1 MQPVDKFK
9 IIAASVRTTNRINA
23 LLNESLTLLQTG
35 KKKAIFRVH
44 EKSFDQEE
52 PEEKTC
58 RTDVKFLR
66 TNFNMDHIY
75 KIAERV
81 IEERLQW
88 DRFNRMY
95 DPWRS
100 VKFAESLATDIK
112 DRVKRLKHN
121 SYRVICIVSIVEK
134 QQQGIDYKLQ
144 FLLDARCDNF
154 SNFTYERATYYIVA
168 TVFMIH
174 KE

>member
-1 MQPVDKFK
+1 M
-9 IIAASVRTTNRINA
+9 RTTNRINA

-121 SYRVICIVSIVEK
+121 RYNIFVLRIES
-134 QQQGIDYKLQ
+134 
-144 FLLDARCDNF
+144 
-154 SNFTYERATYYIVA
+154 
-168 TVFMIH
+168 
-174 KE
+174 